1 MTWRAILPGWAWPVL
16 GGISVIAAWY
26 AIVVGFQV
34 PNYLAPTPTE
44 VAGVIW
50 KSWPLLARNLWPTLQ
65 ESIAGFALGNG
76 LAIATAIVF
85 VHNQTLQRMYFP
97 IATLF
102 NTVPIIAISPILVL
116 IFGIGMASKVIIAAI
131 ICFFPTLVNMIR
143 GLQAVS
149 PNEMEL
155 MRVLSA
161 SRREI
166 FFKLRVPR
174 SLPYLFAAL
183 RITSASCVIGAIVG
197 EWIGSTHGIGALILQ
212 ATFNYQSGLLY
223 AAICLSSLV
232 AITLFSLVI
241 VIEKRVVRWN
251 REG

>member
-1 MTWRAILPGWAWPVL
+1 MIDGERLPGWMWPVL
-16 GGISVIAAWY
+16 GVLSVVVGWFV
-26 AIVVGFQV
+26 IVVGLGV
-34 PNYLAPTPTE
+34 PNYIAPSPVE
-44 VAGVIW
+44 VAGVVTR
-50 KSWPLLARNLWPTLQ
+50 SWPLLLRNLWPTLQ
-65 ESIAGFALGNG
+65 ESIAGFTLGNG

-85 VHNQTLQRMYFP
+85 VHVRSVQRMYFP

-116 IFGIGMASKVIIAAI
+116 IFGIGMLSKVIIAAI

-143 GLQAVS
+143 GFESVS
-149 PNEMEL
+149 ASEMEL

-161 SRREI
+161 TRREI

-232 AITLFSLVI
+232 AILLFSI
-241 VIEKRVVRWN
+241 VVAIERRVLRWN
-251 REG
+251 RNI